1 MHAAA
6 LNGQLSVC
14 SRMCNVH
21 VQVIAQDE
29 AGHAALAF
37 RAVRWATRTDAQEWK
52 RVDRAVSALSQ
63 SDAAGGPLS
72 LRAAVDRGVVSWWKM
87 DDLAS
92 DIAVEGRVER
102 AVRVVS
108 DRVMGKG
115 ASEVAEL
122 L

>member
-37 RAVRWATRTDAQEWK
+37 RAVRWATRTDAQAWK
-52 RVDRAVSALSQ
+52 QVDQAVSALSQ

-72 LRAAVDRGVVSWWKM
+72 LRAAVVSWWKTGT
-87 DDLAS
+87 LAS
-92 DIAVEGRVER
+92 HMAVEGRVER